1 LVGSGQSAG
10 NEAMGIPEGMTL
22 AAALRVERGA
32 VISFVGGGGKTSSM
46 FRLATELSSAGFRV
60 LTSTTTHISEEQ
72 ARISPV
78 SIGWDEIHLLKD
90 RLDRYGQCLL
100 TGPPDGKGRIC
111 GASSDLIHSLQ
122 EQNTIDAILVE
133 ADGSRSLPFKAPG
146 PHEPVVPEATTILVP
161 IAGLNILG
169 QSLDEAHTH
178 RSEIIA
184 SLANQSLGTSITPA
198 TIARVLSH
206 PSGGAKQLPAGARLI
221 PLLNK
226 ADTAADLQHA
236 GEIAELLL
244 ANPTVDSVIISSMIQ
259 SPPVRATWTS
269 TAGIVLA
276 AGMSTRFGSVKQTL
290 AWEGSS
296 MVARSAHE
304 ALDAGLDPV
313 IVVLGCDAENVSKSL
328 AGLPVKIVWNPDFA
342 EGQSTSIRCGL
353 NAVPPRTGAALF
365 ILADQPLVTAE
376 DMRAIVRAH
385 RRTFAP
391 ACVPMFEEQRGNPV
405 LFDKRLFRELGELRG
420 DTGGRVLLEKYRESV
435 VTVPA
440 RRAVLLDIDTPEDYS
455 TLTTRATDFEAS
467 NKGKI

>member
-1 LVGSGQSAG
+1 
-10 NEAMGIPEGMTL
+10 MGTHEGMTL

-72 ARISPV
+72 ARIPPA

-100 TGPPDGKGRIC
+100 IGPPDGKGRIC
-111 GASSDLIHSLQ
+111 GASSELIHSLQ
-122 EQNTIDAILVE
+122 AQNAIDAILVE
-133 ADGSRSLPFKAPG
+133 ADGSRSLPLNAPG

-161 IAGLNILG
+161 IAGLNTLG
-169 QSLDEAHTH
+169 QPLDEAHTH

-184 SLANQSLGTSITPA
+184 SLAHQSLGTPITPT

-226 ADTAADLQHA
+226 ADTASDLQHA
-236 GEIAELLL
+236 GDIAALLL
-244 ANPTVDSVIISSMIQ
+244 ENPTVDSVIISSMMQ
-259 SPPVRATWTS
+259 SPPVRAAWTS

-276 AGMSTRFGSVKQTL
+276 AGMSTRFGSAKQTL
-290 AWEGSS
+290 EWEGSS
-296 MVARSAHE
+296 MVARSARV

-313 IVVLGCDAENVSKSL
+313 IAVFGCDAENVSKSL
-328 AGLPVKIVWNPDFA
+328 AGLPVQIVLNPEFA

-353 NAVPPRTGAALF
+353 DAVPPGNGAAMF

-376 DMRAIVRAH
+376 DIRTLVRAH

-391 ACVPMFEEQRGNPV
+391 ACVPIFEGKRGNPV
-405 LFDKRLFRELGELRG
+405 LFDKRLFCELRELRG
-420 DTGGRVLLEKYRESV
+420 DTGGRGLLEKYRESV
-435 VTVPA
+435 VAVPA
-440 RRAVLLDIDTPEDYS
+440 SGAVLMDIDTPEDYS
-455 TLTTRATDFEAS
+455 TLMKRATNFKDVT
-467 NKGKI
+467 K